1 MHSFI
6 PLMGHQ
12 NRAKGKFEMSIW
24 RAVLCIVFPPLAV
37 LDKGCG
43 MAVIVGVLWL
53 AGIFPG
59 IIAAL
64 IINLIDA
71 PQQPTRQSGNRRFV
85 EIPVFGRDAID
96 QDEPKRKGAFVRL
109 ADGEVAEIID
119 DDGRLPE
126 KYKRDDYSQEHIG
139 D

>member
-1 MHSFI
+1 
-6 PLMGHQ
+6 
-12 NRAKGKFEMSIW
+12 MSIW
-24 RAVLCIVFPPLAV
+24 RAVLCVVFPPLAV

-43 MAVIVGVLWL
+43 MAVIVGVLWM

-71 PQQPTRQSGNRRFV
+71 PQQPTRQSGNRRYV
-85 EIPVFGRDAID
+85 EIPTFGRDAIA
-96 QDEPKRKGAFVRL
+96 QEEPKRKGAFVRL
-109 ADGEVAEIID
+109 ADGEVAEVID

-126 KYKRDDYSQEHIG
+126 KYKREDYS
-139 D
+139 

>member
-1 MHSFI
+1 
-6 PLMGHQ
+6 
-12 NRAKGKFEMSIW
+12 MSIW
-24 RAVLCIVFPPLAV
+24 RAILCVVFPPLAV

-71 PQQPTRQSGNRRFV
+71 PQQTRQSGNRRFV
-85 EIPVFGRDAID
+85 EIPAFD
-96 QDEPKRKGAFVRL
+96 QNEIARNEPKRKGAFVRL

-119 DDGRLPE
+119 DDGKLPE
-126 KYKRDDYSQEHIG
+126 KYKREDYS
-139 D
+139 